1 VENTAYK
8 YNPGLVGLMLDI
20 KNMLLFYWKCFMVV
34 LTRRYN
40 VQVANCVNDLS
51 VILYGTTYSTSAQ
64 QYIQLINASNGKR
77 L

>member
-20 KNMLLFYWKCFMVV
+20 KNMLLFYWKCFMVA